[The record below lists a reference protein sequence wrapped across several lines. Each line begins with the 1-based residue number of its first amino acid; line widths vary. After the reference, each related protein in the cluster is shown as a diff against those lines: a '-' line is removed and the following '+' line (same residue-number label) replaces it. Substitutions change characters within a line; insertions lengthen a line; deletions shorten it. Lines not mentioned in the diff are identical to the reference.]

1 MQKGTTYTQL
11 TYEDRVIISTLHN
24 EGVSARSIAILLNR
38 SPNTVSREL
47 AEKQVKGTYDAKKAQ
62 HKTYWRRY
70 LSKRGCLKVAMDRRL
85 AALVLAKIKGRWSPE
100 RIAGYAT
107 RMGMQVSK
115 KAVYKFVRSRRLDY
129 CLFWGR
135 HKRKGGPKRGHVSCG
150 DTEKRRIEERP
161 MVTVSGHFELDF
173 IVCRQSNVVLMV
185 MVDRHT
191 RYTVIR
197 RLERKTHQGVLS
209 ALADIKRRYG
219 FTTITTDNDIVF
231 RNWKEME
238 SVLSTPF
245 YFCAP
250 YHSWEKGL
258 VENTNRWIRC
268 FVPKKTD
275 LATVSD
281 GELRSI
287 ESYLNDIPRQC
298 LNYYR
303 ASELFVIH
311 SEVS

>member
-1 MQKGTTYTQL
+1 MKQRTTYTQL
-11 TYEDRVIISTLHN
+11 SYEDRVIISTLHH
-24 EGVSARSIAILLNR
+24 EGMSARSIASLLMR
-38 SPNTVSREL
+38 SPNTIAREL
-47 AEKQVKGTYDAKKAQ
+47 KEKHVKGRYDAKKAQ

-70 LSKRGCLKVAMDRRL
+70 LSKRGCLKVAMDRTLSRV
-85 AALVLAKIKGRWSPE
+85 VLAKLKEQWSPE
-100 RIAGYAT
+100 RIAGYA
-107 RMGMQVSK
+107 RRLGMVVSQ
-115 KAVYKFVRSRRLDY
+115 KAIYKFVKSRCLERY
-129 CLFWGR
+129 LFWQR
-135 HKRKGGPKRGHVSCG
+135 NKRKGGPKRHHLSAA
-150 DTEKRRIEERP
+150 DLEKRRINERP
-161 MVTVSGHFELDF
+161 DVRASGHFELDF
-173 IVCRQSNVVLMV
+173 IVCKQSSVVLMV
-185 MVDRHT
+185 MADRYT
-191 RYTVIR
+191 RYTIIR
-197 RLERKTHQGVLS
+197 RLERKTHRLVLD

-219 FTTITTDNDIVF
+219 FHTITTDNDIVF

-245 YFCAP
+245 YFCLP
-250 YHSWEKGL
+250 YHSWEKGS

-281 GELRSI
+281 DDLRSI

-298 LNYYR
+298 LSYYR

>member
-1 MQKGTTYTQL
+1 MKTGTTYTQL
-11 TYEDRVIISTLHN
+11 TYEDRVVINTLHA
-24 EGVSARSIAILLNR
+24 EGMSARSIASLLKR
-38 SPNTVSREL
+38 SPNTISREL
-47 AEKQVKGTYDAKKAQ
+47 KAKKVKGVYSAKKAQ

-70 LSKRGCLKVAMDRRL
+70 RSKRGCLKVALDRKL
-85 AALVLAKIKGRWSPE
+85 AALVLEKIKEGWSPE
-100 RIAGYAT
+100 RIAGYA
-107 RMGMQVSK
+107 RRIGMPVST
-115 KAVYKFVRSRRLDY
+115 KAVYKFVRSRSLEHN
-129 CLFWGR
+129 LFWNK
-135 HKRKGGPKRGHVSCG
+135 HKRKGGPKRHHLSYT
-150 DTEKRRIEERP
+150 DLLKRRIQERP
-161 MVTVSGHFELDF
+161 TVTTSGHWELDF
-173 IVCRQSNVVLMV
+173 IVCRQSGVVLMV

-191 RYTVIR
+191 RYAIIR
-197 RLERKTHQGVLS
+197 RLERKTHQAVLS
-209 ALADIKRRYG
+209 ALRVVQRNYG
-219 FTTITTDNDIVF
+219 MKTVTTDNDIVF
-231 RNWKEME
+231 RNWQEME

-281 GELRSI
+281 DDLRSI

-298 LNYYR
+298 LSYYR
-303 ASELFVIH
+303 ASELFVIN